1 MIVDWANPAD
11 IGYPVLFGG
20 VLLGSVVPVVPT
32 GAVVGAAAAIA
43 TSTDRLNIVAVV
55 VVAALGSLLGDLI
68 TFAAARGGRTAV
80 VRWFSRRQSEE
91 RLAAARDR
99 FARRG
104 WQVVVVGRMVPA
116 GRIPVLLAA
125 GALDYPWRRLVPAA
139 AGACLL
145 WSVAY
150 SALGVVSGG
159 LFDHPVVATVIAT
172 LLVLVVTA
180 VSALV
185 ARQRERRRA
194 GQDVS

>member
-1 MIVDWANPAD
+1 MSVDWANPSS
-11 IGYPVLFGG
+11 IGYPLLFAG

-55 VVAALGSLLGDLI
+55 VVAILGALLGDLT
-68 TFAAARGGRTAV
+68 TFAAARGGRTAM

-99 FARRG
+99 FAARG

-139 AGACLL
+139 TAACLL

-150 SALGVVSGG
+150 SALGVLSGG
-159 LFDHPVVATVIAT
+159 LFDHPIVATVIAT
-172 LLVLVVTA
+172 LLVLAVTA

-194 GQDVS
+194 GPEAP